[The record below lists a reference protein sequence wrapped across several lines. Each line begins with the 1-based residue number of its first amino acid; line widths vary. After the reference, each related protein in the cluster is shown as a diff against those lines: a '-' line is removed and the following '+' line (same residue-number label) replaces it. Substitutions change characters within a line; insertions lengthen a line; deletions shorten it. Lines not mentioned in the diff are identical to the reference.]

1 MSLTLYPQRETDSL
15 ISIIKNHRDPIVKV
29 DALNALSFSLRVS
42 SPDSSLL
49 YGRQAEG
56 LAMQHD
62 YPLGLADAK
71 MRQAIAHTNMG
82 NFYPSLQLYLEA
94 KTIYESLNDRGK
106 IASCLNNIG
115 RLYGA
120 IDDIERSLE
129 HYEESAIMYAE
140 LKDYDREGTSLNN
153 IGYIY
158 KMQGKHEAAL
168 DYLRRAQ
175 DRAQELYDYEKEVYP
190 IYNIGS
196 VFVQLGILDSAFIYL
211 NESLAR
217 ARKYRN
223 QYITALSLIDLGKAY
238 LQQQNFDRAESSF
251 EEAFRIANEAGMRS
265 ERRDAAEQL
274 SIAYERQSK
283 LEGALRYYK
292 MFKTENDSLF
302 NRDLAQQMA
311 FQEAEYEFNQR
322 RIKDEVERR
331 KAELEN
337 ERVLANAIWIRNTL
351 IVGLIVMILITYL
364 IYLNFIRKRKA
375 NEALR
380 KLNEQI
386 ESQAEELRRANHEI
400 IVMNNNLETVVSRRT
415 EELKRRNQQLKEY
428 LSSNSHI
435 IRAPLARILGLVD
448 LYEPGDTKNLD
459 FINEN
464 IHKSAT
470 ELDQALRDIN
480 EKLSDVN

>member
-1 MSLTLYPQRETDSL
+1 M
-15 ISIIKNHRDPIVKV
+15 IIKNHKDPIAKV
-29 DALNALSFSLRVS
+29 DALNALSFSLRVI
-42 SPDSSLL
+42 SPDSSLM
-49 YGRQAEG
+49 YGKQAEG

-62 YPLGLADAK
+62 YRLGLADAK

-82 NFYPSLQLYLEA
+82 DFYPSLQLYLEA
-94 KTIYESLNDRGK
+94 KAIFESLNDRGK

-120 IDDIERSLE
+120 IGDIERSLE
-129 HYEESAIMYAE
+129 HYEESAVMYAE

-158 KMQGKHEAAL
+158 KIQGKFDMAL
-168 DYLRRAQ
+168 NNLRQAQ
-175 DRAQELYDYEKEVYP
+175 KRAQELNDPQKEVYP

-196 VFVQLGILDSAFIYL
+196 VYAMKGEIDSAFIYL
-211 NESLAR
+211 NKSLKR
-217 ARKYRN
+217 AKKYRN
-223 QYITALSLIDLGKAY
+223 QYITALSLIDLGKVH
-238 LQQQNFDRAESSF
+238 LQLNAFDMAEASF
-251 EEAFRIANEAGMRS
+251 EEAFRIADDVGMRA

-274 SIAYERQSK
+274 SIAYEKQNK
-283 LEGALRYYK
+283 LSEALRYHK
-292 MFKTENDSLF
+292 MFKAENDSLF

-337 ERVLANAIWIRNTL
+337 ERILTNAIWIRNTL
-351 IVGLIVMILITYL
+351 IAGLAVMILVTYL
-364 IYLNFIRKRKA
+364 IYLNFVRKRKA

-400 IVMNNNLETVVSRRT
+400 IVMNNNLETVVNRRT
-415 EELKRRNQQLKEY
+415 QELKRRNQQLKEY

-435 IRAPLARILGLVD
+435 VRAPLARILGLVD
-448 LYEPGDTKNLD
+448 LYEPGDTQNLD
-459 FINEN
+459 FINESL
-464 IHKSAT
+464 HKSAT

-480 EKLSDVN
+480 QKLSDQD